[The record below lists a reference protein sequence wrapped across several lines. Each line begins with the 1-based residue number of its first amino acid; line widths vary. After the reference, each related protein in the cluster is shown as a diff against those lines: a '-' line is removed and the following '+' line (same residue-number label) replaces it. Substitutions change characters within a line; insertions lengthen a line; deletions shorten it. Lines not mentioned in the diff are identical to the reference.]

1 MQTLVYITHMLHL
14 KKIVK
19 KSLTAPRKEQ
29 RTQVVGNQKN
39 KANNKSTMDGC
50 GEVAVMKHE
59 RAKAKILEIEGM
71 WGILI
76 SIQQIYELGG
86 GDTS

>member
-39 KANNKSTMDGC
+39 KANNKSTMMD
-50 GEVAVMKHE
+50 VE
-59 RAKAKILEIEGM
+59 RL
-71 WGILI
+71 L
-76 SIQQIYELGG
+76 S
-86 GDTS
+86 